1 LATSSYLLIRS
12 KDETKPINK
21 DVNET
26 LNKDVNKDVNES
38 KLTTDKMYEAYN
50 KCLEKNEN
58 NIDCT
63 IILQNTTYK

>member
-12 KDETKPINK
+12 KDETKPI
-21 DVNET
+21 
-26 LNKDVNKDVNES
+26 NKDVNES